1 MLTELLLNGAL
12 KIIDKSIY
20 ESELQVAIDMQ
31 AIVNNRNY
39 QDRFLAHHSFSELK
53 SAVFEAN
60 RILNRLIVQF
70 A

>member
-1 MLTELLLNGAL
+1 MLTEHLLDGAL
-12 KIIDKSIY
+12 KLIDKSVY
-20 ESELQVAIDMQ
+20 ETELQVAIDMQ

-39 QDRFLAHHSFSELK
+39 QDRFLSNYSFSELQ